1 MTRKSIIE
9 TKTFTEGEMIY
20 SHNDLS
26 DYIYLIEMG
35 EVKILSKNGLELGL
49 LKEGQNAGEDFGK
62 FGDFVNKF
70 VVKGELDKIYH
81 NGKNNLNVVPFSK
94 G

>member
-1 MTRKSIIE
+1 M
-9 TKTFTEGEMIY
+9 
-20 SHNDLS
+20 
-26 DYIYLIEMG
+26 
-35 EVKILSKNGLELGL
+35 VKML
-49 LKEGQNAGEDFGK
+49 EDFGR

-94 G
+94 NS